1 MSYFQQTNDDD
12 SSSASTS
19 TFDLSNTVHDPRT
32 TSMPTTTMPPTIT
45 PESINRRDQRALEYG
60 KSSLDT
66 GDTLVIL
73 HPEDYKPLDPTGFAL
88 NKELRVHSRRLIA
101 TDSKKFEKIFSVD
114 VQRAARNFHYPD
126 GLPKGIDFIL
136 DLRLVAALNLDIEEE
151 TFSDEIPKKLMEELT
166 LPRGVRAWFRS
177 QQRCGVPRHLV
188 SGRDA
193 VAGKTQSRPDTP
205 KETPPNQLPKA
216 MGYKPPP
223 PPPAMFAS
231 QLEGESDFFFKADL
245 LKALQLSAK
254 DQGINYVD
262 GQTNDSNDADVGTVE
277 LEDVLEFCP
286 VRYRTA
292 IEHLLQ
298 IIEGM
303 EPTWLDSAPK
313 VWTLY
318 VVAKYFECTHYVVS
332 ILACFFV

>member
-1 MSYFQQTNDDD
+1 MSYSQQTDDD
-12 SSSASTS
+12 GSSSPSTS
-19 TFDLSNTVHDPRT
+19 TFDLSNTIHDPRAAHMAS
-32 TSMPTTTMPPTIT
+32 TSIL
-45 PESINRRDQRALEYG
+45 ESINRRDQRALEYG
-60 KSSLDT
+60 KSSLDI

-114 VQRAARNFHYPD
+114 VQRAARDFHYPD

-166 LPRGVRAWFRS
+166 PPRGVRAWFRS
-177 QQRCGVPRHLV
+177 QQRCGVPRRLV

-193 VAGKTQSRPDTP
+193 IAGKTLSRPDTP
-205 KETPPNQLPKA
+205 KEASIWNNTPKPE
-216 MGYKPPP
+216 GYKPPP

-231 QLEGESDFFFKADL
+231 QLEGETDFFFKKDL

-254 DQGINYVD
+254 EQGINYSD
-262 GQTNDSNDADVGTVE
+262 SEKPESNDADVGAME

-286 VRYRTA
+286 VRYRIA

-298 IIEGM
+298 IIEGR

-313 VWTLY
+313 IWTLY
-318 VVAKYFECTHYVVS
+318 VVAKYFECPHYVVS
-332 ILACFFV
+332 LHAH

>member
-1 MSYFQQTNDDD
+1 MAAARN
-12 SSSASTS
+12 
-19 TFDLSNTVHDPRT
+19 
-32 TSMPTTTMPPTIT
+32 I
-45 PESINRRDQRALEYG
+45 ESINRRDQRALEYG
-60 KSSLDT
+60 KSSLDN

-73 HPEDYKPLDPTGFAL
+73 HPEDYRPLDPTGFAL
-88 NKELRVHSRRLIA
+88 NKELRVHSRRLIS

-114 VQRAARNFHYPD
+114 VQRAARDFHYPD

-136 DLRLVAALNLDIEEE
+136 DLRLVAALNLEVDEEIN
-151 TFSDEIPKKLMEELT
+151 SDEIPKKLMEELKC
-166 LPRGVRAWFRS
+166 PRGVRAWFSS

-193 VAGKTQSRPDTP
+193 IAGKTQSRPCTP
-205 KETPPNQLPKA
+205 KQTPPPKQLPKA
-216 MGYKPPP
+216 MEYEYKAPE
-223 PPPAMFAS
+223 AMFAS
-231 QLEGESDFFFKADL
+231 QLEGETDAFFRADM
-245 LKALQLSAK
+245 LKALQQSAQE
-254 DQGINYVD
+254 QGLNYSNGEKKEWNGVD
-262 GQTNDSNDADVGTVE
+262 VATVE
-277 LEDVLEFCP
+277 LEDVSEFCP
-286 VRYRTA
+286 VRYRIA

-332 ILACFFV
+332 LLTCPFY